1 VRLCTFSGA
10 PRGTQPHAVDTPLN
24 SSASQSPVQTMT
36 PTRLFLVAIVASLAT
51 SLPAQAQWKWRDRS
65 GIVQYSDRPP
75 PPDVAQKDIIERPAS
90 VERRAA
96 TAAAAASAASAPAA
110 ATASASAPSGV
121 DPELEARR
129 RKAEQEDAA
138 KRRAEDAKTAAQR
151 ADNCQR
157 ARGQLRAL
165 EDGLRLVRTNEKGER
180 EVLDDKGR
188 AEETARTRAVIAAD
202 CR

>member
-1 VRLCTFSGA
+1 
-10 PRGTQPHAVDTPLN
+10 
-24 SSASQSPVQTMT
+24 MT
-36 PTRLFLVAIVASLAT
+36 PQRLLLVAIIASLAA

-65 GIVQYSDRPP
+65 GTIQYSDRPP

-96 TAAAAASAASAPAA
+96 AAAAAASAASAPAGGVA
-110 ATASASAPSGV
+110 QGPGASAPTGV

-138 KRRAEDAKTAAQR
+138 KRHAEDAKIAAQR

-180 EVLDDKGR
+180 EVLDDQGR
-188 AEETARTRAVIAAD
+188 AEETARTRAVIASD
-202 CR
+202 CK